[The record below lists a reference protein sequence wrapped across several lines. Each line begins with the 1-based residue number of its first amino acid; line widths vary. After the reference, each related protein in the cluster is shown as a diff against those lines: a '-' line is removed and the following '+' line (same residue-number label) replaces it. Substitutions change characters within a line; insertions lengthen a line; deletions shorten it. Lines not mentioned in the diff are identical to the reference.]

1 MTLGVASQT
10 ARAVPSGRGSDLG
23 LDEHPGAL
31 SQVVVTSSEVGVD
44 EVAAPPNKSRQA
56 DLTKCPI
63 R

>member
-31 SQVVVTSSEVGVD
+31 SQVVRTSDVGG
-44 EVAAPPNKSRQA
+44 A
-56 DLTKCPI
+56 DG
-63 R
+63 RAGVHAEGAV